1 MKRASPPWIR
11 LSITLAVGLVSCF
24 HTVAPQVP
32 PSARLSLS
40 EAASGPHGRAPFA
53 VAAAGPRGVIDTE
66 HDPGITFVFNR
77 AMREFG
83 TGVLSGLPA
92 ATISTE
98 DGRPVKGHFRW
109 VGTHG
114 MLFQPQGSLSGAT
127 RYIVKVPRGTRAL
140 DNSVLAND
148 YVLEFSTVRPRL
160 LTTFPGAGTAQA
172 RADDPIFLKFSQA
185 IDPAQLQKMLSVSV
199 VVEGQKTG
207 RVLPVTTKQ
216 GSPQWAAI
224 WDAPNEAVA
233 YDKVHET
240 NDPSGRWLAIVPT
253 QPWPLDSKLQIRIAK
268 GLRSVQGPLGTEE
281 PINVTL
287 STFGPL
293 RLVDLRCARQT
304 LGRCQAHRDFTAV
317 LSNPVHPAEFRRTLR
332 ISGPSRPAKPNKKA
346 SRSLPH
352 AQREHPLLLDPV
364 AGDRFK
370 ITLRAGMTDL
380 FGQKLAKDVSLD
392 MTMEEPFVMRTV
404 ATTKVQRG
412 PCVEGD
418 SDSEDESTVRV
429 PGVVKRRPILDYG
442 LEVGVR
448 GHILEALSGPGGSAG
463 PSAYKIPV
471 SAVNVP
477 TYGLYTEALTESVLV
492 QRLTSS
498 TTHES
503 FAPSDVTWNWVTPA
517 VPSNTRAVK
526 LLDMRS
532 MLNGANKGT
541 AYIGLAALGMGAPYH
556 QNTLNVTDLGIT
568 ARISRLGSLV
578 WVTHLATGTP
588 AARATVSVHDKK
600 GDIVCAGQTDER
612 GLLAFS
618 AKELKPIQRSG
629 GIESSLL
636 FVARLGDDYTYQRLE
651 QANGLYNGPIDYL
664 QMGQWVGL
672 VFTDRGVYRPG
683 ETVKVGGYFRR
694 TAETGFKVLPGQ
706 EYQYIIQDTSNETIA
721 AGESKLDAYG
731 AMAADVVLAK
741 SAALGHAT
749 LTVRLGRRGDEQFS
763 AGFEI
768 LAYKPAEFKV
778 NVEPLEREAV
788 HRQSA
793 TFTVNS
799 EYLFGAP
806 VTEARVE
813 QYVTR
818 TETSFAPPNSATYI
832 VDDTAYQTD
841 LHFITQRGT
850 AYSQA
855 TGELDKNGRLSR
867 TIELDAPEQSKP
879 EQLTFEAEVQDLT
892 QQTQAGRAN
901 VLVHPAQF
909 YLGLKQPNKRFL
921 AIGAE
926 MPSDVV
932 ALTPKGVR
940 QQNVPITLQLYKRI
954 WTSVVEDRA
963 SDALHYQTHLRD
975 EDAGHCSVTSSS
987 QPVICHLRLAEPGY
1001 YILRASA
1008 KDSLGNPVHAS
1019 IGVYAVD
1026 DRADEYATPI
1036 GWEQPDRKALALE
1049 LDQKKYQPGD
1059 TARILVKSPFK
1070 EATALVT
1077 VERGSVHDQMVVP
1090 LRGTMPVVD
1099 IPIKDEYFPNVFV
1112 SVHMLRGRIAPR
1124 PEPGA
1129 ADVGAPDYRVG
1140 YASLR
1145 VDPESRRLKVDVS
1158 ATRKEYRPG
1167 EQVQAKVALHRLDG
1181 APSAGTVTFYVVDE
1195 GVLMLTG
1202 YKTPDPLP
1210 AFSEP
1215 RALGVFPV
1223 ESREHL
1229 AQILR
1234 LRNGE
1239 HIPILGYEVAAGSD
1253 KGNEVGGSGAEE
1265 MPGHMR
1271 SDFRTTVYFKAGH
1284 AVGNDGQATFHFK
1297 LPDNLTSFRLMAVA
1311 AGAEDRY
1318 GFGEGTITTNR
1329 RLMARPAMPRTLR
1342 VGDALNAGVIVTSKG
1357 LGQSVVDVALN
1368 AKGVVPTGPTK
1379 QQVAL
1384 PKNGQVEVR
1393 FPVKIAAEGDATFE
1407 FSARAGTELD
1417 QVRVTRKIEQPK
1429 HWLTAAAYGATDKS
1443 ASVALGDLKG
1453 LRKDMGELTVTL
1465 SSSALVGLG
1474 PVFEEL
1480 STYPYGCTEQLA
1492 SRMLPVLAAPKL
1504 AEQQQF
1510 RMPAKTADAI
1520 DEALSAI
1527 AKRQRHDGSF
1537 GYWEDDTEGHVW
1549 LTAYTFLALEHAS
1562 KAGYFVP
1569 KRIRDTAANFLLTR
1583 LDVLTGTP
1591 SPDNAEPSDDADG
1604 EFSDDKP
1611 KAAPVEESFAAK
1623 SLSPREKTR
1632 VSIAEASF
1640 IAEILARVGHL
1651 DEARIYKLVAR
1662 KPEMALSSKI
1672 QLLAAM
1678 AQTRLPRQELNQL
1691 LAEVLQQ
1698 VTVGPAEARVEATD
1712 PLLSDLLESPTRST
1726 AILLQAVLAIDA
1738 KSPLAVKLARGLV
1751 KLRTGTSYRN
1761 TQEDA
1766 WALLALEDYRK
1777 AVEAETP
1784 NFGAE
1789 VFFADNQV
1797 GEFAFRGLPVHSET
1811 AKIPAD
1817 ILIQHPSANVAVR
1830 VIDQGVVNYAMQLRM
1845 AKDGASYAAIDEGFS
1860 VEKLARAIEP
1870 AALKKA
1876 SASIP
1881 ENSESYAGL
1890 GQLVLVDVLL
1900 ETPEPRDQIVLDD
1913 RLPSGLEPVDFSFET
1928 TAMALSAAE
1937 NEKASRRSNEAPASS
1952 RYGKMTQM
1960 RNVHREMHDD
1970 HVLYFIPHLD
1980 AGIFHFRYLAR
1991 ATTPGVFIAPPTRAS
2006 CMYDTEIFGQSSSA
2020 DFEVGLT
2027 RYAGPL
2033 LRH

>member
-1 MKRASPPWIR
+1 MR
-11 LSITLAVGLVSCF
+11 LSIALAIGLVSCL

-32 PSARLSLS
+32 PSGRLSLS

-53 VAAAGPRGVIDTE
+53 VAAAGPRGVIDTD

-77 AMREFG
+77 AMREVG
-83 TGVLSGLPA
+83 SGALSGLPA

-114 MLFQPQGSLSGAT
+114 MLFQPQGSLSGGT

-160 LTTFPGAGTAQA
+160 LTTFPSAGTAQA
-172 RADDPIFLKFSQA
+172 RSEDPLFLKFTQP
-185 IDPAQLQKMLSVSV
+185 IDPAELQKLLQVSV
-199 VVEGQKTG
+199 VVEAQKTG
-207 RVLPVTTKQ
+207 RILPVTVK
-216 GSPQWAAI
+216 SSAPQWAAI
-224 WDAPNEAVA
+224 WDAPDEAFA
-233 YDKVHET
+233 YDKAHET

-253 QPWPLDSKLQIRIAK
+253 QPWPLDSKLQIQIAK

-293 RLVDLRCARQT
+293 RLIDLRCARQT

-317 LSNPVHPAEFRRTLR
+317 LSNPVHPTEFRRFLR
-332 ISGPSRPAKPNKKA
+332 ISGPSRRAMPNKKA

-352 AQREHPLLLDPV
+352 AQREHPLLLDPTF
-364 AGDRFK
+364 GDRFK

-380 FGQKLAKDVSLD
+380 FGQRLAKDVSVN
-392 MTMEEPFVMRTV
+392 MTMEEPFVMGTV
-404 ATTKVQRG
+404 PATKVQRG
-412 PCVEGD
+412 PCVEGE
-418 SDSEDESTVRV
+418 SDSSDEPAASV

-442 LEVGVR
+442 LEVGVH
-448 GHILEALSGPGGSAG
+448 GHILEALSGRGGSAG

-477 TYGLYTEALTESVLV
+477 TYGLYTEALPESVLV
-492 QRLTSS
+492 QRLINS
-498 TTHES
+498 TTNES
-503 FAPSDVTWNWVTPA
+503 SAPSGITWNWVTPG

-541 AYIGLAALGMGAPYH
+541 AYIGLAALGMGAPY
-556 QNTLNVTDLGIT
+556 QQSTLNVTDLGIT

-578 WVTHLATGTP
+578 WVTHLATGAP
-588 AARATVSVHDKK
+588 AAQATVSVHDKK

-612 GLLAFS
+612 GLVAFS

-636 FVARLGDDYTYQRLE
+636 FVARVGDDYTYQRLE
-651 QANGLYNGPIDYL
+651 QANGLYSGPIDYL
-664 QMGQWVGL
+664 QTGQWVGL

-706 EYQYIIQDTSNETIA
+706 EYQYIIQDTYNETIA
-721 AGESKLDAYG
+721 AGVSLLDAYG

-749 LTVRLGRRGDEQFS
+749 LTVRLGRRNEEQFS

-778 NVEPLEREAV
+778 NVDPRDREAV

-818 TETSFAPPNSATYI
+818 TETSFVPPNSANTI
-832 VDDTAYQTD
+832 VDDTAYVTD

-855 TGELDKNGRLSR
+855 TGELDKNGRMSR
-867 TIELDAPEQSKP
+867 TVELDAPEQSKP

-909 YLGLKQPNKRFL
+909 YLGIKQPKKRFL

-926 MPSDVV
+926 MPTDVV

-940 QQNVPITLQLYKRI
+940 LQNVPITLEMYKRI
-954 WTSVVEDRA
+954 WMSVVEDRA

-975 EDAGHCSVTSSS
+975 EDAGHCNVTSSS
-987 QPVICHLRLAEPGY
+987 QPVSCHLRLAEPGY

-1008 KDSLGNPVHAS
+1008 KDSLGNPVRAS
-1019 IGVYAVD
+1019 VGVYAVD
-1026 DRADEYATPI
+1026 DRADETATPV
-1036 GWEQPDRKALALE
+1036 GWEQLDRKALALE
-1049 LDQKKYQPGD
+1049 PDQKKYQPGD

-1077 VERGSVHDQMVVP
+1077 VERGSVRDQKVVP
-1090 LRGTMPVVD
+1090 LRGTMPVVN

-1112 SVHMLRGRIAPR
+1112 SVHMLRGRVAPK

-1167 EQVQAKVALHRLDG
+1167 EQVEAKVALHRLDG

-1253 KGNEVGGSGAEE
+1253 KGNEVGGSGEE

-1284 AVGNDGQATFHFK
+1284 AVGNDGQSTFHFK

-1329 RLMARPAMPRTLR
+1329 RLMARPAMPRALR
-1342 VGDALNAGVIVTSKG
+1342 VGDSVNAGVIVTSKG
-1357 LGQSVVDVALN
+1357 LGQSVVNVALN
-1368 AKGVVPTGPTK
+1368 AKGVMPTGPTI

-1393 FPVKIAAEGDATFE
+1393 FPVKITTEGDATFE
-1407 FSARAGTELD
+1407 FSAKAGTELD

-1443 ASVALGDLKG
+1443 AAVALGDLKG
-1453 LRKDMGELTVTL
+1453 LRKDMGELSVTL
-1465 SSSALVGLG
+1465 SSSALVGLK

-1480 STYPYGCTEQLA
+1480 SMYPYGCTEQLA
-1492 SRMLPVLAAPKL
+1492 SRMLPVLLASKL

-1510 RMPAKTADAI
+1510 QMPAKTADAI
-1520 DEALSAI
+1520 DEALSEF
-1527 AKRQRHDGSF
+1527 AKRQHYDGAF
-1537 GYWEDDTEGHVW
+1537 GYWEDDPVGRTW
-1549 LTAYTFLALEHAS
+1549 LTAYSLLALEQAS

-1569 KRIRDTAANFLLTR
+1569 KRVRDRAADFLLIR
-1583 LDVLTGTP
+1583 LDNLTGTP
-1591 SPDNAEPSDDADG
+1591 SPSDAEPRDESDG

-1611 KAAPVEESFAAK
+1611 TKENIEDSFAAK
-1623 SLSPREKTR
+1623 SPSPKEKLR
-1632 VSIAEASF
+1632 VNIAEASF
-1640 IAEILARVGHL
+1640 IAEILAKVGHL
-1651 DEARIYKLVAR
+1651 DEARLYKLVAR

-1691 LAEVLQQ
+1691 LAEILEQ

-1712 PLLSDLLESPTRST
+1712 PVLSDLLESPTRST

-1738 KSPLAVKLARGLV
+1738 KSPLTVKLARGLV
-1751 KLRTGTSYRN
+1751 KLRTGASYRN

-1777 AVEAETP
+1777 VVESEP
-1784 NFGAE
+1784 PHFGAE

-1797 GEFAFRGLPVHSET
+1797 AQFAFRGLPVHSET
-1811 AKIPAD
+1811 ANIPAD

-1845 AKDGASYAAIDEGFS
+1845 AKDGASHAAIDEGFS

-1881 ENSESYAGL
+1881 ENGESYAGL

-1913 RLPSGLEPVDFSFET
+1913 PLPSGLEPVNFSFET

-1937 NEKASRRSNEAPASS
+1937 SASASRASNAAPSSS
-1952 RYGKMTQM
+1952 RYGKMSQM

-1970 HVLYFIPHLD
+1970 HVLYFIPHLE

-1991 ATTPGVFIAPPTRAS
+1991 ATTPGVFVAPPTRAS
-2006 CMYDTEIFGQSSSA
+2006 CMYDTELFGQTSSA

-2027 RYAGPL
+2027 RYPGAVI
-2033 LRH
+2033 RR